1 MHKTLIKNSTRPAWF
16 NLGELWECRE
26 LLYFLIRRNIK
37 IRYSQTFIGV
47 LWVVLQPVTTML
59 IFSVIFGRFA
69 KLPSEGVPYTM
80 LVFSAL
86 LPWNLFAGAMSGAS
100 TSLVMNRNLVTKI
113 YFPRIIVPMAKVIE
127 SMLDFCISFV
137 ILLGMM
143 LFYKI
148 PINRAIVALP
158 VFILWVVILALG
170 AGFWAS
176 ALNVKYRDV
185 TYAIPFLAQI
195 WLYVSPVAYSLSLIP
210 RKWQGIYSLNP
221 VVGIIE
227 CFRWSLLAKEFDF
240 MTVLPVSFIMT
251 LIIFITGVMYFCH
264 TEKTF
269 ADII

>member
-1 MHKTLIKNSTRPAWF
+1 
-16 NLGELWECRE
+16 
-26 LLYFLIRRNIK
+26 
-37 IRYSQTFIGV
+37 
-47 LWVVLQPVTTML
+47 
-59 IFSVIFGRFA
+59 
-69 KLPSEGVPYTM
+69 
-80 LVFSAL
+80 
-86 LPWNLFAGAMSGAS
+86 
-100 TSLVMNRNLVTKI
+100 
-113 YFPRIIVPMAKVIE
+113 MAKVIE